1 MDFKL
6 DTRLKPKGDQ
16 PKAIRQLAAGLKSG
30 MRMQTLLGVTG
41 SGKTFTM
48 ANVIKSLKKPAL
60 VISHNK
66 TLAAQLYS
74 EFKELFP
81 KNAVEYFV
89 SYYDYYQPEAYLPAT
104 DTYIAKDASINEYI
118 DRLRNSATRSLV
130 ERKDVIVVSSVSCI
144 YGLGIPKEYTELTVR
159 LHKGDRIGREEVIR
173 RLVGIQYARND
184 FDFKRG
190 VFRVRGDAI
199 EVYPSY
205 EERSIR
211 VEFEG
216 DSVSSL
222 KICDPLTGKTLS
234 TEDSAWVFPAK
245 HYVVSDKRV
254 KSALGSIAD
263 ELDSRLAE
271 LRADN
276 RLLEAKRLE
285 QRTKYDLEMIKE
297 MGYCTG
303 IENYSA
309 HFDGRKAG
317 EPPSTLLD
325 YFPKDSLFFIDE
337 SHVTLPQLR
346 GMHAGDRARK
356 ENLVENG
363 FRLPSAYDNRPL
375 TFEEFMRK
383 APALVCVSATPAEY
397 ELQHSQK
404 IVEQIIRPTGL
415 LDPKIS
421 VRPISGQIE
430 DLVSEIKVRVKKK
443 ERVLVTTLTKRMAED
458 LTEYLSGL
466 GLKVRYL
473 HSDVETLDRSDL
485 LRDLRL
491 GTFDV
496 LVGINLLRE
505 GLDLPEVSLVA
516 ILDADKEG
524 FLRSG
529 QSLIQTI
536 GRVSRNVSGEVILYA
551 DKTTDSMRK
560 AIQETGRRRRLQHLY
575 NKAHRIKP
583 KTIVKGVAGKLV
595 EREEKVAA
603 IEVQG
608 MDIQE
613 LEHEMAAAA
622 ERLDFETAAFLR
634 DKIKELKSKQE
645 SEWTK

>member
-6 DTRLKPKGDQ
+6 ATKLKPKGDQ
-16 PKAIRQLAAGLKSG
+16 PKAIRKLTEGLKSG

-48 ANVIKSLKKPAL
+48 AHVIRNLNKPAL
-60 VISHNK
+60 VVAHNK

-104 DTYIAKDASINEYI
+104 DTYIAKDASINEDI

-130 ERKDVIVVSSVSCI
+130 ERRDVIVVSSVSCI
-144 YGLGIPKEYTELTVR
+144 YGLGIPKEYIDLSVR
-159 LHKGDRIGREEVIR
+159 LHRGDPIGREELIR
-173 RLVGIQYARND
+173 RLVGIQYGRND
-184 FDFKRG
+184 YDFKRG
-190 VFRVRGDAI
+190 TFRVRGDVL

-205 EERSIR
+205 EERSVR
-211 VEFEG
+211 VELEG
-216 DSVSSL
+216 DSISSI
-222 KICDPLTGKTLS
+222 KICNPLTGKVLS

-245 HYVVSDKRV
+245 HYVISDKRI
-254 KSALGSIAD
+254 KSALVSIAD
-263 ELDSRLAE
+263 ELDSRLSE
-271 LRADN
+271 LKKDG

-285 QRTKYDLEMIKE
+285 QRVKYDLEMIKE

-309 HFDGRKAG
+309 HFDGRKPG
-317 EPPSTLLD
+317 SPPSTLLD

-346 GMHAGDRARK
+346 GMYAGDRARK

-375 TFEEFMRK
+375 TFGEFMRK
-383 APALVCVSATPAEY
+383 APNIMCVSATPADY
-397 ELQHSQK
+397 ELKHSKQV
-404 IVEQIIRPTGL
+404 VEQIIRPTGL

-430 DLVSEIKVRVKKK
+430 DLVSEIKVRVSKK

-458 LTEYLSGL
+458 LTEHFSEL
-466 GLKVRYL
+466 GLRVRYL
-473 HSDVETLDRSDL
+473 HSDVETFDRSDL
-485 LRDLRL
+485 LRGLRL

-524 FLRSG
+524 FLRSE

-536 GRVSRNVSGEVILYA
+536 GRVSRNVAGEVILYA
-551 DKTTDSMRK
+551 DKTTESMRK
-560 AIQETGRRRRLQHLY
+560 AIQETGRRRKLQRLY
-575 NKAHRIKP
+575 NTAHGITP
-583 KTIVKGVAGKLV
+583 KTIVKKVADKLV
-595 EREEKVAA
+595 EREEKATV
-603 IEVQG
+603 IDVQG
-608 MDIQE
+608 MDFGE
-613 LEHEMAAAA
+613 LEREMAAAA
-622 ERLDFETAAFLR
+622 ERMDFETAAFLR

-645 SEWTK
+645 